1 MESCRSYEVL
11 HLSRKIIL
19 ANWRS
24 DAPKCNPCH
33 AKCIFPD
40 PLEMSHA
47 CHRFWKCYKAL
58 LWQGAEPRAPA
69 TQNHIWTFR
78 GHVLRATSACAFST
92 SQLPKVLRCWC
103 VLHILTSECA
113 SRHNGVQFFIS
124 HLARWLRTH
133 RFIFFPLTLSLLW
146 SSFFFSSLLWLFPR
160 LLFHL
165 SILSEVWLL
174 NFLWSN
180 TFSQN
185 QEKSKEH
192 ERRTHHSSFI
202 PDKFC
207 QAWMGAKNHHIVSL
221 LGSKRP
227 TIYHAFKHVRCL
239 TVPVLFNGH
248 QKMITSSLVIP
259 CVRVCASLPAQPV
272 TTGVGMRVKTLPR
285 SGKRWKTSLEGL
297 QCWAM
302 PGCSLIATSTFMS
315 APKLLTSEHRSAEFV
330 EVVRAG

>member
-40 PLEMSHA
+40 PLQMSHA

-58 LWQGAEPRAPA
+58 FWQGAEPRAPA

-103 VLHILTSECA
+103 ALHILTSECA
-113 SRHNGVQFFIS
+113 SCHNGVQFFIS

-133 RFIFFPLTLSLLW
+133 RFSEPTFRPSGATNHSKNTVDRDFSTFSCTCIFFPLALSLLW

-239 TVPVLFNGH
+239 TVPCLMVIRKWLH
-248 QKMITSSLVIP
+248 LPLWSLV
-259 CVRVCASLPAQPV
+259 
-272 TTGVGMRVKTLPR
+272 
-285 SGKRWKTSLEGL
+285 LEFAHHCQL
-297 QCWAM
+297 N
-302 PGCSLIATSTFMS
+302 P
-315 APKLLTSEHRSAEFV
+315 
-330 EVVRAG
+330 